1 MKELDIVK
9 LTKNYKDIKA
19 GTIGT
24 IVNEYKNGIYEVEFV
39 DKDGGTIGVVT
50 TPLLLLELIC
60 EYNPN

>member
-24 IVNEYKNGIYEVEFV
+24 IVNEYENSVYKVEFV
-39 DKDGGTIGVVT
+39 DKNGQTIGVVT
-50 TPLLLLELIC
+50 TPLTLLESVC
-60 EYNPN
+60 EYGS